1 MSNGIGK
8 GIMWSPIKSIT
19 AVPEEQEIGAQ
30 LEKAVLREGQR
41 LSNGTG
47 KGSKQNLLNKTMTL
61 ALKMVVGGLKIH
73 PIMTIS
79 SNNEDDSYGF

>member
-8 GIMWSPIKSIT
+8 GKMWNPIKAIT
-19 AVPEEQEIGAQ
+19 AVLEEQEIEAQ

-41 LSNGTG
+41 LSNGTE
-47 KGSKQNLLNKTMTL
+47 KGSKQNLENKTMTL
-61 ALKMVVGGLKIH
+61 AVRMVVGGLKIH

-79 SNNEDDSYGF
+79 SNNEDENYY